1 MYRIIGSKLLVLIRL
16 AIIMSLAGYSLS
28 NASAAMHGSRAM
40 SASSSVSTAGH
51 HQDVGASHD
60 HHEQAS
66 ADAEGSDGMKMV
78 KQECCKDFCTSF
90 ALVIPSTTIHGPL
103 ASTVSGFLNDRGL
116 AGQIPALHRPPNI

>member
-16 AIIMSLAGYSLS
+16 AIIVSLAGYSLS
-28 NASAAMHGSRAM
+28 NASAAMHGRSEFSVR
-40 SASSSVSTAGH
+40 SSVTMVDR
-51 HQDVGASHD
+51 HQDVDTSHS
-60 HHEQAS
+60 HYNPS
-66 ADAEGSDGMKMV
+66 AKVGSDEGMKTV
-78 KQECCKDFCTSF
+78 KQDCCKDFCMGF